1 MTLYQEGE
9 RETHVK
15 KIKSDDVHVACF
27 PVEVASKLLNGDIGS
42 LLDVQLSD
50 RANLDEAERVCKEA
64 CWCIQEEESDRPTM
78 GEVVQIL
85 EGLLEIDIPPMP
97 RFLQAI
103 IGRSH

>member
-42 LLDVQLSD
+42 LLDVQLSGH
-50 RANLDEAERVCKEA
+50 ANLGCKVA
-64 CWCIQEEESDRPTM
+64 CWCIQEKESDRPTM

-85 EGLLEIDIPPMP
+85 DGLLEIDIPPMP